1 LERVFDINEI
11 RTRLE
16 PVFAENRVK
25 SAILFGSYAK
35 GTATQKSDVDILVDS
50 SCRGLSFMGL
60 VETIRE
66 ALEDKP
72 VDIIDVVEV
81 VKSSRL
87 DDEIE
92 KTGVRIYG

>member
-16 PVFAENRVK
+16 PVFVENRVK

-35 GTATQKSDVDILVDS
+35 GAATQKSDVDILVDS
-50 SCRGLSFMGL
+50 GCRGLSFMGL